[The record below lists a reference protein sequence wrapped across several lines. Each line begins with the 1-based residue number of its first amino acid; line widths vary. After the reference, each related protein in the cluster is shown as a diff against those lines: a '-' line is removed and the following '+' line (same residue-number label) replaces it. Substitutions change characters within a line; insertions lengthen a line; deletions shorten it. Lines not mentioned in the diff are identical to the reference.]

1 MLTDNFTL
9 VLSGAVIGWLIG
21 YWPTYKELIRQNT
34 EK

>member
-9 VLSGAVIGWLIG
+9 FLSGAVVGWLLG
-21 YWPTYKELIRQNT
+21 FWPTYKELIRQNT